1 VAVETEEKDVKEEK
15 KVKVEV
21 RHKTATKSA
30 VWREIV
36 SWFWVILAFVLIE
49 GGVAQARVIPSGS
62 MENTVLIGDHLIV
75 SRLGFD
81 AGIPFTS
88 YHVPL
93 WRNPK
98 RQEIVV
104 FRAPLADQ
112 GFPDLI
118 KRCIG
123 VPGDRIKIVEGR
135 VYVNGEAIDDRHAI
149 HRSGFERFP
158 WENFPQRGSELTFP
172 DVPAWGAE
180 MKKNEVNGELVVP
193 PGQYFVMGDNRD
205 NSNDSRFWGFV
216 PRENI
221 IGTPVMIYMSIDEPG
236 DVWESGH
243 LADRFTAYARALIH
257 PSEVRWGRLF
267 HFFHADDAPRGG
279 VK

>member
-1 VAVETEEKDVKEEK
+1 VKGEREGAP
-15 KVKVEV
+15 VEV
-21 RHKTATKSA
+21 RRVRVARNDR

-75 SRLGFD
+75 SRLGYD

-112 GFPDLI
+112 GYPDLI

-123 VPGDRIKIVEGR
+123 VPGDRIRIVQGK
-135 VYVNGEAIDDRHAI
+135 VFVNGEAIEDSHAI
-149 HRSGFERFP
+149 HRPGFANLP
-158 WENFPQRGSELTFP
+158 WENFPARRAEIVFSE
-172 DVPAWGAE
+172 VPSWGAE
-180 MKKNEVNGELVVP
+180 LAKNVVNGELVVP
-193 PGQYFVMGDNRD
+193 PG
-205 NSNDSRFWGFV
+205 
-216 PRENI
+216 I
-221 IGTPVMIYMSIDEPG
+221 I
-236 DVWESGH
+236 
-243 LADRFTAYARALIH
+243 L
-257 PSEVRWGRLF
+257 
-267 HFFHADDAPRGG
+267 
-279 VK
+279 

>member
-1 VAVETEEKDVKEEK
+1 VKAEQEENAPVN
-15 KVKVEV
+15 
-21 RHKTATKSA
+21 TQATKA
-30 VWREIV
+30 PAKHGRNDPVLRELI

-49 GGVAQARVIPSGS
+49 GGVIPSGS

-75 SRLGFD
+75 SRLGYD

-88 YHVPL
+88 YHMPL

-98 RQEIVV
+98 RGEIIV

-112 GFPDLI
+112 GYPDLI

-123 VPGDRIKIVEGR
+123 VPGDRIKIVQGK
-135 VYVNGEAIDDRHAI
+135 VFVNGDAIGDSHAI
-149 HRSGFERFP
+149 HRPGYANLP
-158 WENFPQRGSELTFP
+158 WENFPSRSSEILFSE
-172 DVPAWGAE
+172 VPSWGDE
-180 MKKNEVNGELVVP
+180 LSKNVVNGELVVP
-193 PGQYFVMGDNRD
+193 PGQYFMMGDNRD

-221 IGTPVMIYMSIDEPG
+221 IGKPLIIYWSYDAPTT
-236 DVWESGH
+236 DLNNSSVS
-243 LADRFTAYARALIH
+243 LAHVVDLVEHFFSKTRWRRTFMLIH
-257 PSEVRWGRLF
+257 GYP
-267 HFFHADDAPRGG
+267 

>member
-1 VAVETEEKDVKEEK
+1 VRADAEENVPPEERNK
-15 KVKVEV
+15 KVQVP
-21 RHKTATKSA
+21 AKSER
-30 VWREIV
+30 VWREIA

-75 SRLGFD
+75 SRLGYD
-81 AGIPFTS
+81 AGIPFTD
-88 YHVPL
+88 YHLSL

-98 RQEIVV
+98 REQIVV

-123 VPGDRIKIVEGR
+123 LPGDRIKIVQGQ
-135 VYVNGEAIDDRHAI
+135 VYVNGVRVDEPHAI
-149 HRSGFERFP
+149 HAPGAAALP
-158 WENFPQRGSELTFP
+158 WENFPERGSELPFS
-172 DVPAWGAE
+172 DVPGWGAE
-180 MKKNEVNGELVVP
+180 MARHVVKGELVVP
-193 PGQYFVMGDNRD
+193 TGHYFMMGDNRD

-221 IGTPVMIYMSIDEPG
+221 IGTPVFIYMSIDGPGEAWEPG
-236 DVWESGH
+236 HTG
-243 LADRFTAYARALIH
+243 DRFATYLRALIH
-257 PSEVRWGRLF
+257 PGDIRWKRLF
-267 HFFHADDAPRGG
+267 RTF
-279 VK
+279 